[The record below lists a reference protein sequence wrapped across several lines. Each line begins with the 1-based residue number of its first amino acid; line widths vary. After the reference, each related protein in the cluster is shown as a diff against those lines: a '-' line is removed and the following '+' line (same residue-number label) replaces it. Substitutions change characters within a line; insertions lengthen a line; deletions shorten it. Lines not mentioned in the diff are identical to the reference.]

1 MPIYLDSELLLTYLS
16 TAIATKVKTEAA
28 TDIPWTNPLILH
40 IMLPNGQPE
49 REMKQSLKR
58 SFYSML

>member
-1 MPIYLDSELLLTYLS
+1 MPIFLDSDFVLTYLS

-40 IMLPNGQPE
+40 IVLPNGHPE
-49 REMKQSLKR
+49 KKMEQ
-58 SFYSML
+58 